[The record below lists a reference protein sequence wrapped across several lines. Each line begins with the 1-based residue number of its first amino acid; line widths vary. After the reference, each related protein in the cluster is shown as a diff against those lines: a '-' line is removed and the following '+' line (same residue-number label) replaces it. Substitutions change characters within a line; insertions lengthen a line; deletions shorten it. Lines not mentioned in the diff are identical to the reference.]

1 MARSL
6 VRATNAQSS
15 FSRID
20 NTIYSISNHAQD
32 SCKLYRSASTLIGNQ
47 RGRQMPW
54 LIQALALIGC
64 TIAGLLGGPALAQQN
79 GGVLKFYHRDS
90 PASASIHE
98 EATISSV
105 GPFMGVFNN
114 LVMFKQDE
122 KQNRPD
128 FIVPDLAE
136 SWSWNS
142 DNTRLS
148 FRLRQGVK
156 WHTASPLLP
165 MTSNAPGTCWPAR
178 QSTSSA

>member
-1 MARSL
+1 
-6 VRATNAQSS
+6 
-15 FSRID
+15 
-20 NTIYSISNHAQD
+20 
-32 SCKLYRSASTLIGNQ
+32 
-47 RGRQMPW
+47 MPRF
-54 LIQALALIGC
+54 IQALALAAC
-64 TIAGLLGGPALAQQN
+64 GLLGLFGESSVAQQT
-79 GGVLKFYHRDS
+79 GGILKFYHRDS

-122 KQNRPD
+122 KQNRPE

-142 DNTRLS
+142 DNPRLS

-156 WHTASPLLP
+156 WHDGQPFTANDVKCTWDML
-165 MTSNAPGTCWPAR
+165 AGKA
-178 QSTSSA
+178 A